1 MGCGRCS
8 LRRCLGSLVSL
19 LLVLLGHL
27 RHSAADIVSGTP
39 KRQRHEQDIENEEL
53 EKEMV
58 PDITKAIN
66 HFLQGLSD
74 KYGERYNLNLFSNGW
89 HDLPDGGQ
97 AILERML
104 GAIVHQRNFHM
115 SFTGISVTAGH
126 DNLKEQAY
134 PWQFGEIMGPI
145 FAHAGVNFTSSNGA
159 MGNNGILPYSYCM
172 EAHAG
177 SHPDIVSW
185 EMGMMVE
192 GTPCFPKSEF
202 LEYWIRNVVALPSQ
216 PIPVVLEAVST
227 RRWCPGN
234 RDLTY
239 YNYDFNQMFGRCFG
253 DHPSVQE
260 RHKDHMEYYKEF
272 GIHAMHLDALLS
284 QNTCDDDQFDVDHL
298 YGNKVGTPF
307 IRNWHPGPRGHRLMA
322 ETLAANYLHLLLPG
336 LKHLSNAAPGLKRHM
351 LEDEEYVSSLAAKLD
366 LPPEPARWQPLPMPN
381 FCTLEQCVKAGS
393 YNCLTSYY
401 PNLEESLQLKNHVTQ
416 SNFNGTERT
425 AYLPQIP
432 EEWEMLLNEPT
443 WEIHD
448 FDFHN
453 TSYPI
458 DRKWVLAGDKRSG
471 SVNIQFTTER
481 VSTNSMGHAWTSEPI
496 VVCRQLPPQQLD
508 EEKAAQHIDSISN
521 MWFMIDSK
529 PSGASR
535 MPPDFGDRS
544 VCWTLDERV
553 GNGDHLLTITPL
565 KEGAENLV
573 RISHVIV
580 PK

>member
-481 VSTNSMGHAWTSEPI
+481 
-496 VVCRQLPPQQLD
+496 
-508 EEKAAQHIDSISN
+508 
-521 MWFMIDSK
+521 

>member
-126 DNLKEQAY
+126 DNL
-134 PWQFGEIMGPI
+134 
-145 FAHAGVNFTSSNGA
+145 
-159 MGNNGILPYSYCM
+159 
-172 EAHAG
+172 
-177 SHPDIVSW
+177 
-185 EMGMMVE
+185 MGMMVE

-298 YGNKVGTPF
+298 YGNK
-307 IRNWHPGPRGHRLMA
+307 
-322 ETLAANYLHLLLPG
+322 
-336 LKHLSNAAPGLKRHM
+336 
-351 LEDEEYVSSLAAKLD
+351 DEEYVSSLAAKLD